1 MGRGIVL
8 KLVRNLSEDEL
19 ASYEIE
25 IKLVDHSKVND
36 RQEEEKKE
44 V

>member
-1 MGRGIVL
+1 MDTGIIL
-8 KLVRNLSEDEL
+8 KLVRGLSEDEL

-25 IKLVDHSKVND
+25 IRLVDHSKLKD